1 MRKTVPQPFP
11 FLEKPIDEAGTALR
25 SSHAI
30 ASVGIATL
38 TMLETLLPVAA
49 TEVERASQ
57 SLSDHFT
64 TLVQFVEK
72 QMGTADELSCIMMG
86 APVRPAAANLPK
98 EVAEA
103 VSGVI
108 MGMQFQDRNTQ
119 IMENV
124 AGMLERY
131 RSMLEDIC
139 SNIDSMREGDTHA
152 DHDVTQAVD
161 SILSGIRLSDIRSRY
176 LQALSKAKVHGHAN
190 NLTVVEE
197 EPCDEIELF

>member
-1 MRKTVPQPFP
+1 MRK
-11 FLEKPIDEAGTALR
+11 KPIPHPRAHQEDTHTALG

-38 TMLETLLPVAA
+38 KMLETLLPVAA

-64 TLVQFVEK
+64 TIITYIDAESNVP
-72 QMGTADELSCIMMG
+72 SH
-86 APVRPAAANLPK
+86 VRDAIG
-98 EVAEA
+98 
-103 VSGVI
+103 GVI

-119 IMENV
+119 IMDNV

-139 SNIDSMREGDTHA
+139 NNIDSVQDGNVQGE
-152 DHDVTQAVD
+152 HDVKQAVD
-161 SILSGIRLSDIRSRY
+161 SILSGIRLNDIRSRY
-176 LQALSKAKVHGHAN
+176 MEALAKAKVPGHAN
-190 NLTVVEE
+190 NLTVVAEN
-197 EPCDEIELF
+197 EPYEEIELF